1 MMVRP
6 ELISASRAP
15 SASPLKSC
23 ETRLG
28 QLIMRQSLLWRA
40 MVRVQKR
47 VTPQDRSA
55 VRGVTGVSEVSAV
68 VAEMAA
74 EGVRLLNQA
83 FPRDDLD
90 DVVPVFLVLHVLLLL
105 ALDDDHRP
113 DALMVLGTVM
123 HFAHQGGDR
132 LALLVGLDH
141 VGRAEAAG
149 LLAHVR
155 PMREADIG

>member
-15 SASPLKSC
+15 SASPLKSW

-40 MVRVQKR
+40 MVRVQTR

-55 VRGVTGVSEVSAV
+55 VRGVTGASEISAV

-74 EGVRLLNQA
+74 EGVGLLHQA
-83 FPRDDLD
+83 LTRDDLD

-105 ALDDDHRP
+105 ALDDDHRAN
-113 DALMVLGTVM
+113 ALMVLGTVM
-123 HFAHQGGDR
+123 HVADERGDR
-132 LALLVGLDH
+132 LAFLV
-141 VGRAEAAG
+141 
-149 LLAHVR
+149 
-155 PMREADIG
+155 